1 VTQLEYVIWQY
12 VEANPRCTAED
23 IVSSFA
29 KAPENGQLENV
40 LSALEFQNLI
50 RKVCIQSN
58 PFDKPLHTYY
68 YPASLK
74 A

>member
-1 VTQLEYVIWQY
+1 MTQLEYVIWQF

-50 RKVCIQSN
+50 RKVCIQADT
-58 PFDKPLHTYY
+58 FDKPLYTYY
-68 YPASLK
+68 YSAALQ